1 LDPRISD
8 TRIKLVRNDTGPQ
21 VSLTLTDES
30 TGAAINLS
38 GATATLHFR
47 AVGGD
52 TLFSRALT
60 IPSPTATQGVA
71 IIVWQI
77 GDLDH
82 PAGYYE
88 GEVEVVLQT
97 GVRQTVYDPLQFRIR
112 DDFG

>member
-1 LDPRISD
+1 MDPRISD
-8 TRIKLVRNDTGPQ
+8 TRIRLVRNDTGPQ
-21 VSLTLTDES
+21 ISLTLTDES

-47 AVGGD
+47 AVGGP

-60 IPSPTATQGVA
+60 IPAPTATQGVA
-71 IIVWQI
+71 IVVWQV

-88 GEVEVVLQT
+88 GEVEVLSAT
-97 GVRQTVYDPLQFRIR
+97 GQRQTVYDPLQFRIR
-112 DDFG
+112 EDFE

>member
-1 LDPRISD
+1 MDPRISD

-47 AVGGD
+47 EVGGD

-60 IPSPTATQGVA
+60 IPSATATQGVTA
-71 IIVWQI
+71 SCV
-77 GDLDH
+77 
-82 PAGYYE
+82 
-88 GEVEVVLQT
+88 T
-97 GVRQTVYDPLQFRIR
+97 GADAEHVCAPREHQSQSHQQ
-112 DDFG
+112 